1 MKWLER
7 VGENGKPI
15 AGAMLLL
22 ALIGGGLLGCSTEH
36 YRKSADKEAYQII
49 QQRSPK
55 VPNMETNFTIE
66 PNAVVAL
73 NDLPLVETI
82 DVTLGSTSTN
92 ELGCRILPLS
102 RALKIAVKNS
112 RTYQNRKETLY
123 LQALSLALTR
133 HRYTPIFGGGA
144 SAFWRRSA
152 RDSVDGL
159 VEVQSA
165 DTSGNL
171 GMDMLMSTG
180 AKLATD
186 FSIDFQRFFLGGPQT
201 VTSSSL
207 AASLTQ
213 PLLRGRGYKIT
224 MENLTQGERDMLYA
238 LRDFVRYRKDFTV
251 SIVSA
256 YYNVLRQRDQVRNAY
271 LGLEAT
277 RRSAKKSRALFNE
290 ARTRMA
296 DLARYEQDTLNNESS
311 WIGAVRSYKQS
322 LDSFK
327 LTLGLPIDTRL
338 VLDKQELAN
347 LKIDHPEISAE
358 DAIRVA
364 LVSRLDFYTTR
375 DQFEDAE
382 RKIGIAANNLQ
393 ADLDVILQASVPS
406 KPGDGIPELDFR
418 KTSVSGGLALD
429 LPLDRKAERNSYRAS
444 MITYERAR
452 RALELAVDTIKL
464 DILNSWRQLD
474 EAKRQF
480 ETSVISVKLA
490 ENRVR
495 EQTLLEELARSNS
508 EEVLSAQRDL
518 TSQRNNQTTQLINHA
533 VARLTLWRDM
543 GVLTINDAGGW
554 EEINDVKRQ

>member
-22 ALIGGGLLGCSTEH
+22 ALIGGGLMGCSTEH

-66 PNAVVAL
+66 ANPMVPL
-73 NDLPLVETI
+73 NDLPVVETI
-82 DVTLGSTSTN
+82 DKTLGATSTN
-92 ELGCRILPLS
+92 ELGSRILPLS

-152 RDSVDGL
+152 RDSVDGV

-165 DTSGNL
+165 DTSANL

-186 FSIDFQRFFLGGPQT
+186 FSLDFQRFFLGGPQT
-201 VTSSSL
+201 ITSSSL

-213 PLLRGRGYKIT
+213 PLLRGRGYKVT

-238 LRDFVRYRKDFTV
+238 LREFTRFRKDFTV
-251 SIVSA
+251 TVVSS
-256 YYNVLRQRDQVRNAY
+256 YFNVLRQRDQVRNAY
-271 LGLEAT
+271 LGFEAT
-277 RRSAKKSRALFNE
+277 SRSADKSQALFKE
-290 ARTRMA
+290 GRTRMA
-296 DLARYEQDTLNNESS
+296 DYARYKQDTLNNESS
-311 WIGAVRSYKQS
+311 WIGAIRSYKQS

-327 LTLGLPIDTRL
+327 LTLGLPIDTQL
-338 VLDKQELAN
+338 VLDKQELTD
-347 LKIDHPEISAE
+347 LKINHPDISAE

-393 ADLDVILQASVPS
+393 ADLDVILQANVPS

-429 LPLDRKAERNSYRAS
+429 LPLDRKAERNSYRTAEIS
-444 MITYERAR
+444 YERAR
-452 RALELAVDTIKL
+452 RALEQAVDTIKL

-474 EAKRQF
+474 EAKRQY
-480 ETSVISVKLA
+480 ETSIISVKLA
-490 ENRVR
+490 EDRVS
-495 EQTLLEELARSNS
+495 EQKLLDELGRANS

-543 GVLTINDAGGW
+543 GVLNINEAGGW